1 MPKENLNRR
10 EFLGNLLE
18 WGLNAVLV
26 LFGYRC
32 WDGRHLNMPA
42 KKPKNI
48 SHREASW
55 YKNLAG

>member
-1 MPKENLNRR
+1 MPEENLNRR
-10 EFLGNLLE
+10 EFLGKLLE
-18 WGLNAVLV
+18 WGVSAVLV

-32 WDGRHLNMPA
+32 WGGRHPDMQG
-42 KKPKNI
+42 KPKNV